1 MRFLVLEENERIIR
15 IYQKFF
21 DSKALHVDFVN
32 DEEACF
38 RKITEVGNYDYVVLE
53 GTTPNENLVLE
64 EKIKGINSL
73 QKTLFLS
80 PYMNLENTEISRET
94 QYLVEKPFAM
104 VTILGK
110 IELERIRPVIKVK

>member
-1 MRFLVLEENERIIR
+1 MKFLVLEDNERIIR
-15 IYQKFF
+15 IYKKFF
-21 DSKALHVDFVN
+21 DSKGYQVDFVSN
-32 DEEACF
+32 QESCF
-38 RKITEVGNYDYVVLE
+38 REISCSEVDYVILE
-53 GTTPNENLVLE
+53 GSDVTTNHIVE
-64 EKIKGINSL
+64 EKIKEINPL

-110 IELERIRPVIKVK
+110 IEIEKIRPVIKVK